1 MDLGLDR
8 GPVSMALREAVTETM
23 TAFYGFPVG
32 HWMHFRTTKVVEN
45 PFAVQLRTSTA
56 KRSKMVDA
64 RALVAHASVH
74 LAGRNPLRA
83 GRLQPDGLLSHP
95 SLG

>member
-1 MDLGLDR
+1 
-8 GPVSMALREAVTETM
+8 M

-56 KRSKMVDA
+56 KRSKMVKGA
-64 RALVAHASVH
+64 MTMI
-74 LAGRNPLRA
+74 
-83 GRLQPDGLLSHP
+83 
-95 SLG
+95 